1 MGTYQRC
8 RTPTKNNNKLY
19 DWISMLSM
27 MYALQPNFRC
37 AWMRFFFFS
46 DRTNEKKTSPNHSNG
61 SQIEKEKE
69 TIFYGRWK
77 NEQKTLWWNMMAV
90 VGLWCVFYVCVSEY
104 RRLFSFS
111 FRKNGHYLFVKLA
124 NTYIRMFVC
133 LLARF
138 DMHFIHWGEWSL
150 SLSFCL
156 CVRICLSICPSVWLS
171 LHMCWSFVFD
181 WQ

>member
-8 RTPTKNNNKLY
+8 PTPTKNNNKLY

-27 MYALQPNFRC
+27 VYALQPNFRY

-46 DRTNEKKTSPNHSNG
+46 DRTNEKKPHRTIRMVLKPKKR
-61 SQIEKEKE
+61 EKRFLWSLEKMNKKHYDE
-69 TIFYGRWK
+69 I
-77 NEQKTLWWNMMAV
+77 
-90 VGLWCVFYVCVSEY
+90 WCVFYVCVSEY
-104 RRLFSFS
+104 RRLFSYS
-111 FRKNGHYLFVKLA
+111 FRKNGHYLFVILA
-124 NTYIRMFVC
+124 NTHIRMCVC

-156 CVRICLSICPSVWLS
+156 CVRICLSIRPSVWLS
-171 LHMCWSFVFD
+171 LHMCWSFVFN